1 MSRMQQRGFSLL
13 VVMVF
18 LLVLG
23 LLGFAVT
30 KSAIVQEKIA
40 GNLREKNVA
49 FFAAEAAL
57 REGEIYLGTADDLS
71 NITAS
76 VPLPSRATVSP
87 LGGASSSYTISCVNN
102 CTASGGKVYYR
113 IQASATGL
121 RNDPNSVTAL
131 ESVVSVEE

>member
-1 MSRMQQRGFSLL
+1 MSPMQQRGFSLL

-40 GNLREKNVA
+40 GNVREKNVA

-57 REGEIYLGTADDLS
+57 RSGEVYLATADS
-71 NITAS
+71 AS
-76 VPLPSRATVSP
+76 LALIRNASQTGVTMN
-87 LGGASSSYTISCVNN
+87 LGGTSATISMLSSSGAIT
-102 CTASGGKVYYR
+102 YYR
-113 IQASATGL
+113 IIASGTGV
-121 RNDPNSVTAL
+121 RDDSVTVL
-131 ESVVSVEE
+131 ESVISVEE

>member
-1 MSRMQQRGFSLL
+1 MSRIQQRGFSLL

-30 KSAIVQEKIA
+30 KSAIVQERIA
-40 GNLREKNVA
+40 GNVREKNVA

-57 REGEIYLGTADDLS
+57 RSGEVYL
-71 NITAS
+71 
-76 VPLPSRATVSP
+76 ATVDSASLTAIQNAGSAGVTMN
-87 LGGASSSYTISCVNN
+87 LGGTSATIQMLSSSGSIT
-102 CTASGGKVYYR
+102 YYR
-113 IQASATGL
+113 IVANGTGG
-121 RNDPNSVTAL
+121 RSDSVTAL

>member
-30 KSAIVQEKIA
+30 KSAIVQERIA
-40 GNLREKNVA
+40 GNVREKNVS

-57 REGEIYLGTADDLS
+57 REAEVYLGTVDDLS
-71 NITAS
+71 ALTGSATVVRN
-76 VPLPSRATVSP
+76 TVSP
-87 LGGASSSYTISCVNN
+87 LGGASSSYTISCINN
-102 CTASGGKVYYR
+102 CVASGGKVFYR
-113 IQASATGL
+113 IVASATGV
-121 RNDPNSVTAL
+121 RNDSVTAL
-131 ESVVSVEE
+131 ESVISVEE

>member
-18 LLVLG
+18 LPVLG

-57 REGEIYLGTADDLS
+57 REGEVYLGTADDLS
-71 NITAS
+71 TITAS
-76 VPLPSRATVSP
+76 NSVQRSTVSP

-113 IQASATGL
+113 IQARATGV
-121 RNDPNSVTAL
+121 RSDSVTAL